1 MMDKREIDMAL
12 SLYQEAIAEAKQLR
26 DVAEQNAKNK
36 IIDAVTPKIRRLIEK
51 QLLGEDAPDDE
62 GDDEMGD
69 DDFAFLADE
78 AGVDDVAPPEAGHDE
93 PDGDEMMTIDLDDL
107 SPEDAMGAG
116 MAIGAEPEVQADMAM
131 DAGPGPSITVDADAD
146 VNLEIGA
153 DGSVSVDTGTAD
165 LHVGASDGMPDDAGE
180 DELLLDEPVAE
191 ALSRLLQH
199 RKAETR
205 KTLQMEQK
213 LNRFERK
220 LRRFYALMEAL
231 EGKKLSSSQR
241 AIVRNH
247 YTKLLREIGSLRQKA
262 ILIECGSSGRLHRRT
277 VSILKEMKKMSRSS
291 RRRTARGNSDLRRL
305 LETTGLEEFD
315 LYVEE
320 EEELAADEEG
330 GDELDLEDEGEEVEV
345 DPAAAQ
351 GAVEDLIA
359 AVGLDLE
366 VVPAE
371 EGEMDDEEGDEEDE
385 EGDEEEIEFES
396 QLYGEGDEEED
407 TNEADEVL
415 EIDES
420 LLRRELRRLKN
431 SRNRTARRIREE
443 TSGVDE
449 PSQTADAFGGGD
461 VEDEAFVDVDED
473 TLLNALA
480 DELGDAPMPT
490 VGAGSGSTDAM
501 PEGRR
506 RRARARARQSRTNES
521 RQNRAL
527 KGKLTDYKKAVGSLR
542 GQLTEMNLF
551 NAKLLYANK
560 LMQNRN
566 LSPKQQRA
574 IVEALDGAKTL
585 REAKLL
591 YKSLTNSLGRTRS
604 RSLKEGATRRTSG
617 SSSRSTR
624 SASPAQNGVEV
635 DRWAVLAGLSG
646 KDTK

>member
-1 MMDKREIDMAL
+1 MAL

-78 AGVDDVAPPEAGHDE
+78 EGVDDAAPPETGHDE
-93 PDGDEMMTIDLDDL
+93 LGGDDMMTIDLDDL
-107 SPEDAMGAG
+107 NPGDAMGAG
-116 MAIGAEPEVQADMAM
+116 MAIGAEPEVQADMSTGM
-131 DAGPGPSITVDADAD
+131 GGGPSINVPAGVDVD
-146 VNLEIGA
+146 LEIGT
-153 DGSVSVDTGTAD
+153 DGSVSVDTGTVD
-165 LHVGASDGMPDDAGE
+165 LHVGGGEDAGLDVGE

-199 RKAETR
+199 RKVETT
-205 KTLQMEQK
+205 KALQLEQK

-220 LRRFYALMEAL
+220 LRRFYAMMESL

-247 YTKLLREIGSLRQKA
+247 YTKLLREVGSLRQKA
-262 ILIECGSSGRLHRRT
+262 ILIECGSSGRLQRRT

-320 EEELAADEEG
+320 EEELATDEEG
-330 GDELDLEDEGEEVEV
+330 GDELDLEEEGGDGEV
-345 DPAAAQ
+345 DVDSAQAAM
-351 GAVEDLIA
+351 EDLGA
-359 AVGLDLE
+359 ALGLD
-366 VVPAE
+366 VVVEP
-371 EGEMDDEEGDEEDE
+371 EGGDEEEEEDLEDE
-385 EGDEEEIEFES
+385 EGGDEEIEFES
-396 QLYGEGDEEED
+396 QLYGESDDEEED
-407 TNEADEVL
+407 ANEGEVL
-415 EIDES
+415 EIDEN

-431 SRNRTARRIREE
+431 SRRRIKEE

-449 PSQTADAFGGGD
+449 PSKSADAFGGGD
-461 VEDEAFVDVDED
+461 VEDEMFVDVDED

-480 DELGDAPMPT
+480 DELGT
-490 VGAGSGSTDAM
+490 VSGSSETRPPGGDAM

-506 RRARARARQSRTNES
+506 RRARARARQGRTNEN
-521 RQNRAL
+521 RQNQEL
-527 KGKLTDYKKAVGSLR
+527 KGKLGDYKKAVGSLR

-566 LSPKQQRA
+566 LSSKQQRA

-635 DRWAVLAGLSG
+635 DRWAVLAGIPG